1 MKHLSLDQIRDE
13 YLNFF
18 KNQGHLAEKS
28 FSLIPKDDKS
38 LLLIGAGMAPLK
50 KFFTGELSAPSKR
63 MTTCQKCIRTGD
75 IDNVGKTDRH
85 GTFFEMLGNFSFGDY
100 FKKEAIHWAW
110 TLLTEKFEI
119 EPEKLW
125 ITVFKDDDEAFDLWV
140 KEGQDPKRLVRLGK
154 EDNFWELETGPSG
167 PCTEI
172 FYDRG
177 EKYGTLKDFD
187 DGVENERLIEVWNL
201 VFTQFDRKS
210 KDEYEPLSH
219 PNIDTGMGLE
229 RMACVM
235 QGVHSIFDIKEIR
248 SIIEEIE
255 RLSNKKYKE
264 NEKDDIS
271 IRIIADHVRS
281 MTFMVSDGI
290 IPSNESRGYVL
301 RKIIRR
307 AIRHGKLL
315 GIDRPFLADLVQK
328 VIDGWSYHYTE
339 LAQNR
344 DTIIKII
351 SAEEAKFE
359 ETINQGM
366 NILNSYI
373 DELKKEGKTSL
384 SGEKAFILYDTYGF
398 PFDIT
403 KEILEENKISVD
415 EDEFNKN
422 MQEQKLRAK
431 ENAHVEDSGWNSD
444 LNLDIY
450 DNYKNE
456 FIGYEYN
463 ENEDAKVNAI
473 VVNKNLTESIKKD
486 DKAIVILDKTPFY
499 GQSGG
504 QVGDVGTLKNDKVS
518 LRVIDTKKTKT
529 GLVLHEVEVEEGELK
544 TGDKLDAVIDY
555 KLRQDTRKN
564 HTATHLLHK
573 ALKMVLGSHVNQAG
587 SLVSPTRLRFDFTH
601 FQAMTADEIKQ
612 VENIVNESIFDAIDV
627 ETSVVSLDESKKM
640 GATGLFEDKYGDLV
654 RVVQVGDFS
663 MELCGGTHVKN
674 TSEVGLFKIVQE
686 TGIAAG
692 VRRIEA
698 LTGRNTYKYLNE
710 NEDELDKL
718 SDAFKAKKEDLLVK
732 AEQTINELK
741 DREREIKELKNKI
754 QSAELKNLDSEVKNL
769 NGINYII
776 SVIDAGNMNELRQAG
791 DKLKDKVK
799 SGIVMVA
806 ADIGGKTSFII
817 TLTKDVVSKVV
828 TANILMK
835 NIAPLLDAKG
845 GGRDDMAQ
853 AGGGN
858 SDKLKEFEAKAE
870 EKLKEILA

>member
-1 MKHLSLDQIRDE
+1 M
-13 YLNFF
+13 
-18 KNQGHLAEKS
+18 
-28 FSLIPKDDKS
+28 
-38 LLLIGAGMAPLK
+38 
-50 KFFTGELSAPSKR
+50 
-63 MTTCQKCIRTGD
+63 
-75 IDNVGKTDRH
+75 
-85 GTFFEMLGNFSFGDY
+85 
-100 FKKEAIHWAW
+100 
-110 TLLTEKFEI
+110 
-119 EPEKLW
+119 
-125 ITVFKDDDEAFDLWV
+125 
-140 KEGQDPKRLVRLGK
+140 
-154 EDNFWELETGPSG
+154 
-167 PCTEI
+167 
-172 FYDRG
+172 
-177 EKYGTLKDFD
+177 KDFQ
-187 DGVENERLIEVWNL
+187 I
-201 VFTQFDRKS
+201 
-210 KDEYEPLSH
+210 
-219 PNIDTGMGLE
+219 
-229 RMACVM
+229 
-235 QGVHSIFDIKEIR
+235 
-248 SIIEEIE
+248 
-255 RLSNKKYKE
+255 KKYKE

-339 LAQNR
+339 LAQNK

-373 DELKKEGKTSL
+373 DELKKEGKKSL

-403 KEILEENKISVD
+403 KEILEENGISVD
-415 EDEFNKN
+415 EEEFNKN

-431 ENAHVEDSGWNSD
+431 ENAHIEDSGWNSD

-450 DNYKNE
+450 ENYKNE
-456 FIGYEYN
+456 FIGYEFN
-463 ENEDAKVNAI
+463 VNDDAKVNAI
-473 VVNKNLTESIKKD
+473 VKDKNLVDSIKEG

-504 QVGDVGTLKNDKVS
+504 QVGDVGTLKNDKAT

-529 GLVLHEVEVEEGELK
+529 GLVLHEVEVEKGELK
-544 TGDKLDAVIDY
+544 TGDKLDAEIDY
-555 KLRQDTRKN
+555 NLRQDTRKN

-573 ALKMVLGSHVNQAG
+573 ALKMVLGTHVNQAG

-601 FQAMTADEIKQ
+601 FQAMTAEEIKQ

-627 ETSVVSLDESKKM
+627 DTSVVSLEESKKM
-640 GATGLFEDKYGDLV
+640 GATGLFEDKYGDFV
-654 RVVQVGDFS
+654 RVVKVGDFS

-674 TSEVGLFKIVQE
+674 TSEVGIFKIVQE

-698 LTGRNTYKYLNE
+698 LTGRNTYKYLND
-710 NEDELDKL
+710 NEAELDKL
-718 SDAFKAKKEDLLVK
+718 SETFKTNKDDLINK
-732 AEQTINELK
+732 AEQTISDLK
-741 DREREIKELKNKI
+741 DREKQIKDLKNKI
-754 QSAELKNLDSEVKNL
+754 QNAELKNLDSEVKNI

-817 TLTKDVVSKVV
+817 TLTKDIVSKVV

-858 SDKLKEFEAKAE
+858 SDRLKDFEIKAE
-870 EKLKEILA
+870 EKLKEILG